1 MKPTAMLALAA
12 LAALAALTEAGDTT
26 FCAYDNDLQPEIM
39 PTGTYFGDGDQT
51 CLQINDYTLQEFN
64 KEPWSDVTCNVAR
77 AAGYQYGNR
86 VTHGGLC
93 SRWLSG
99 APCAVSIVQEYRRVR
114 VPCL

>member
-1 MKPTAMLALAA
+1 MLALAA

-51 CLQINDYTLQEFN
+51 CSQINDYTLQEFN

-86 VTHGGLC
+86 VTQPLLRMVERETGLFSP
-93 SRWLSG
+93 SR
-99 APCAVSIVQEYRRVR
+99 RRR
-114 VPCL
+114 R